1 MTVAERRVR
10 TPGRRPPVAAA
21 DGRDREA
28 GYSPIEAVITFPLL
42 MLLVMGLVQFALLW
56 HGRNVAEAAAQDGLR
71 TARGYASTAALGQAD
86 AQGYLAQVA
95 PNLLPQPTV
104 TVQRTDTTVT
114 VRVTSNVL
122 SLIPLGLTVDESAAG
137 PIERYIGPG

>member
-1 MTVAERRVR
+1 MTVATMPTRAA
-10 TPGRRPPVAAA
+10 RPLAGQRKR
-21 DGRDREA
+21 DDREA
-28 GYSPIEAVITFPLL
+28 GYSAIEAVITFPVLI
-42 MLLVMGLVQFALLW
+42 LLVMFVVQFALLW

-71 TARGYASTAALGQAD
+71 NARGYASTAALGQAD

-137 PIERYIGPG
+137 PVERYVGPG